1 MILDAQTVLLIVFP
15 LLLILILLRIPVSFA
30 LAFAVVPVLILT
42 PALTPLLLLQR
53 MMVQFGSFLLLAIPL
68 FILAANIMNAAKITD
83 RLMRLAQSFVGHLPG
98 GLACINVV
106 LSKLFAPCSASAN
119 ADVAG
124 SGSILIPAMVKEGY
138 DVNFS
143 VAVTACAAVM
153 VAIIPPSIT
162 MIIWGGTLNVSVGG
176 LFLAGIIPGLL
187 IGVLMIGVCL
197 IYAAKRK
204 YPRKSTFSLR
214 EVWDS
219 FRTAIPDLM
228 TPVII
233 FGGIVGGFV
242 TPTEAALIA
251 VLYAMFL
258 SMVVYR
264 TVTMKIFLDQL
275 LKTMRMASI
284 VLFAVGA
291 AAIYAWVVSFYGI
304 PAFLVGTISGIT
316 TNPQAML
323 LIIVAVF
330 IIVGLFLDAVP
341 AIIIF
346 APLLRPLAESVGI
359 HPLHFGIIGIISL
372 AIGLVT
378 PPYGLCLLIAC
389 KIGRIPMLQPYREV
403 LSFLGIMF
411 LVLLLVV
418 FFPYIALFIPRLV
431 MPEIFGIFN

>member
-1 MILDAQTVLLIVFP
+1 MLDPQTVFLIVFP
-15 LLLILILLRIPVSFA
+15 LLLILIILRIPVSFA
-30 LAFAVVPVLILT
+30 LAFAVLPVLVLT
-42 PALTPLLLLQR
+42 PALTPVLLLQR
-53 MMVQFGSFLLLAIPL
+53 MMIQFGSFLLLAIPL

-98 GLACINVV
+98 GLACVNVV
-106 LSKLFAPCSASAN
+106 LSKLFAPMSASAN

-124 SGSILIPAMVKEGY
+124 AGSILIPAMVKEGY

-143 VAVTACAAVM
+143 VAVTACSAVM

-162 MIIWGGTLNVSVGG
+162 MIVWGGTLPGVSVGA
-176 LFLAGIIPGLL
+176 LFLAGIAPGLL
-187 IGVLMIGVCL
+187 IGFLAIGVCL
-197 IYAAKRK
+197 VYAYKRK
-204 YPRKSTFSLR
+204 YPRRSTFSLR
-214 EVWDS
+214 EVWNA
-219 FRTAIPDLM
+219 FRAAIPDLM

-264 TVTMKIFLDQL
+264 TVTVKIFFAEV

-284 VLFAVGA
+284 VLFAVGTA
-291 AAIYAWVVSFYGI
+291 SIYAWVVSFYQI
-304 PAFLVGTISGIT
+304 PAFLVNQLRDVT
-316 TNPQAML
+316 TNPQVML
-323 LIIVAVF
+323 FIIVGVF
-330 IIVGLFLDAVP
+330 ITVGLFLDAIP

-346 APLLRPLAESVGI
+346 APLLNPLAAAVGI
-359 HPLHFGIIGIISL
+359 HPLHFAIVGIISL

-389 KIGRIPMLQPYREV
+389 RIGKIPMLQPYKEV
-403 LSFLGIMF
+403 LSFLGAMF
-411 LVLLLVV
+411 LVLFLVV
-418 FFPYIALFIPRLV
+418 LFPDLALAIPKFF
-431 MPEIFGIFN
+431 MPEVFGFG